1 MLRNDYFH
9 GFFKDHS
16 LSFSQIDDDSLL
28 SVIQI
33 FVNEFLMSFGQNHHF
48 WIRIIGLLGPINAF
62 SNLKLRIH
70 NSNLISRIHI
80 FNLML
85 SIFFLLIKTKGFFK
99 MADLRLQVLLEN
111 IILEN

>member
-48 WIRIIGLLGPINAF
+48 WIRIIGLLGPIDTF
-62 SNLKLRIH
+62 LNLMSRCQGFIH
-70 NSNLISRIHI
+70 VMNLMSSINIL
-80 FNLML
+80 NLML
-85 SIFFLLIKTKGFFK
+85 RIFFYLSKSNASSRCQTKEAK
-99 MADLRLQVLLEN
+99 RWC
-111 IILEN
+111 